1 MQKWGSG
8 LFFKMPKVGDKQF
21 PYTEEGMAAAQA
33 ESEATGLPIEEDDMA
48 SELPQE
54 EMMEAPEEAPEEEMQ
69 GELPSDD
76 IINQVYE
83 VVFGSAY
90 QEGEEDAEEQM
101 SALRDIL
108 SSDPKLSSMLSSGE
122 MTMSD
127 FAVKLYRMMDDKQ
140 AAMKAQS

>member
-1 MQKWGSG
+1 
-8 LFFKMPKVGDKQF
+8 MPKVGDKQF

-90 QEGEEDAEEQM
+90 QEGKEDADEQM

-140 AAMKAQS
+140 AAIKAQE

>member
-48 SELPQE
+48 SELPQ
-54 EMMEAPEEAPEEEMQ
+54 EEMQ

-140 AAMKAQS
+140 AAIEAQ

>member
-1 MQKWGSG
+1 M
-8 LFFKMPKVGDKQF
+8 
-21 PYTEEGMAAAQA
+21 
-33 ESEATGLPIEEDDMA
+33 
-48 SELPQE
+48 
-54 EMMEAPEEAPEEEMQ
+54 
-69 GELPSDD
+69 
-76 IINQVYE
+76 
-83 VVFGSAY
+83 FGSAY

-140 AAMKAQS
+140 AAIEAQ